1 MNHRTQSYN
10 KRPLTAQILSRAGL
24 IMLAQ
29 VLGEDE
35 QAKLTDLGVAPL
47 TKEGV
52 SLEQSARYERLQLK
66 WAGPKG
72 EGEAALIVKA
82 LPDLTWSQAVNL
94 NTTIPAEVLLVEGDL
109 SPAFAQIIEDGFV
122 ASGRISADRP
132 AWLLSQD
139 FSHLSTLHTQ
149 YDSQTNEVVLQKTAT
164 FHALHWGALRVLD
177 DVYPW
182 LPRFSDWIEAH
193 CTLLRHLLR
202 QEEPPE
208 RPYNRWARQ
217 QWPTLTQTLLARWEK
232 HTPLIAA
239 ALQRIID
246 NPAPILELIQQSPQ
260 TIIHGTW
267 RAETLRLQEQQL
279 IASQWD
285 RIQVGP
291 AAWDLYSYLHSINH
305 SSVEADI
312 DQYFEHLSTII
323 PSLSQNERDTFRQVY
338 DLCPL
343 LHILLNNL

>member
-1 MNHRTQSYN
+1 
-10 KRPLTAQILSRAGL
+10 
-24 IMLAQ
+24 MLAQ

-35 QAKLTDLGVAPL
+35 QARLTDLAVAPL
-47 TKEGV
+47 SKEGV
-52 SLEQSARYERLQLK
+52 SLERSARYERLQLK
-66 WAGPKG
+66 WAGAKG

-82 LPDLTWSQAVNL
+82 LPDLTWSQAVNI
-94 NTTIPAEVLLVEGDL
+94 NTSIPAEVLLVEGDL
-109 SPAFAQIIEDGFV
+109 SPAITQIIEDSFV
-122 ASGRISADRP
+122 ASGRISTDRP

-139 FSHLSTLHTQ
+139 FSHLSTLDSQ

-202 QEEPPE
+202 EEEPPE
-208 RPYNRWARQ
+208 SLYYRWARQ
-217 QWPTLTQTLLARWEK
+217 QSPNLSQKIRARWEK
-232 HTPLIAA
+232 HEPVIASI
-239 ALQRIID
+239 LEPIID

-267 RAETLRLQEQQL
+267 RAKTLRLQDEQL

-291 AAWDLYSYLHSINH
+291 AAWDLYSYLNSVNR
-305 SSVEADI
+305 STVEADI
-312 DQYFEHLSTII
+312 EQYFEHLRRII
-323 PSLSQNERDTFRQVY
+323 PTLSDSECHTFRQAY

-343 LHILLNNL
+343 LHILLLTGEW

>member
-1 MNHRTQSYN
+1 
-10 KRPLTAQILSRAGL
+10 
-24 IMLAQ
+24 MLAQ

-35 QAKLTDLGVAPL
+35 QARLTDLAVAPPS
-47 TKEGV
+47 KEGV
-52 SLEQSARYERLQLK
+52 SLERSARYERLQLK
-66 WAGPKG
+66 WVGPKG

-109 SPAFAQIIEDGFV
+109 SPAITQIIEDGFV
-122 ASGRISADRP
+122 ASGRISTDRP

-139 FSHLSTLHTQ
+139 FSHLSTLDTQ
-149 YDSQTNEVVLQKTAT
+149 YDSQTNGVVLEKTAT

-193 CTLLRHLLR
+193 CTLLRCLLR
-202 QEEPPE
+202 EEEPPE
-208 RPYNRWARQ
+208 SLYHRWARQ
-217 QWPTLTQTLLARWEK
+217 QWPNLPQKIRARWEK
-232 HTPLIAA
+232 HIPLIAE

-260 TIIHGTW
+260 TIIHATW
-267 RAETLRLQEQQL
+267 RAETLRLQDEQL

-291 AAWDLYSYLHSINH
+291 AAWDLYSYLNSVNH
-305 SSVEADI
+305 STVEADI
-312 DQYFEHLSTII
+312 EQYFDHLTALT
-323 PSLSQNERDTFRQVY
+323 PALSQSERDTFRQVY

-343 LHILLNNL
+343 LHILLRLLI